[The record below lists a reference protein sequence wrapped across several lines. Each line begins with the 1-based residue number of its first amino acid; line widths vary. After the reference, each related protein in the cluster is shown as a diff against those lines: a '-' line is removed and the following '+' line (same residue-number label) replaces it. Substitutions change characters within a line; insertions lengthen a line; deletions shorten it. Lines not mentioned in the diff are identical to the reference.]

1 MCFGGGGSPP
11 PAPAPQPP
19 PPPAPA
25 PPPAPPAPLPE
36 APAPPPTLVE
46 GGDANKVKKRTSKKA
61 AQQQASQGAASLR
74 IPLSTGE
81 GGAVG
86 ADGGKPKG
94 ALNIPK

>member
-1 MCFGGGGSPP
+1 MCFGGGGS
-11 PAPAPQPP
+11 

-36 APAPPPTLVE
+36 APSPPPTLVE
-46 GGDANKVKKRTSKKA
+46 GGDANKVKKRTSQKA
-61 AQQQASQGAASLR
+61 AQQQASQGAAALR